1 MIFLTGA
8 TGFLGSHIAEVLVKN
23 GHKVR
28 CSVRRTSNRRWIDSV
43 DVETVELDLGTA
55 RQALQSSAAEEP
67 RSIEGSVTPAKA
79 LEGVEVVIH
88 CGGLTSARNEDEFMA
103 VNAAGTAELAKA
115 ASAAGVARF
124 VYISSLAARG
134 PDGARGPVTP
144 YGRSK
149 LLGERWLEENK
160 GDMATFVL
168 RPGGIYGAR
177 DSALLPLFQMARR
190 GWVVVPRSEVPL
202 QPAYVSDVVTATV
215 AAIEAPTVD
224 KPVEIAGAQKHRWE
238 DLAQVVGAAVG
249 DGVRVVRVPMA
260 FLRAAGL
267 VSELGA
273 KLVGRL
279 PAVDRKKVRDI
290 GHHSWTCDIEE
301 AGRLLEGW
309 KPRVELN
316 DGMSRT
322 FVWYRQAGWM

>member
-8 TGFLGSHIAEVLVKN
+8 TGFLGSHIAEGLVQN

-28 CSVRRTSNRRWIDSV
+28 CSVRRTSNKRWIESI
-43 DVETVELDLGTA
+43 DVETVELDLGA
-55 RQALQSSAAEEP
+55 SRQALHSNAAEE
-67 RSIEGSVTPAKA
+67 RQSNYGSVTPPEA
-79 LEGVEVVIH
+79 LEGAEVVIH
-88 CGGLTSARNEDEFMA
+88 CGGLTSARHEAEFME
-103 VNAAGTAELAKA
+103 VNAAGTAKLAKA

-134 PDGARGPVTP
+134 PDGVNRPVSP

-149 LLGERWLEENK
+149 LVGERLLKENK
-160 GDMATFVL
+160 GDMETFVL

-177 DSALLPLFQMARR
+177 DSALLPLFQMAAR
-190 GWVVVPRSEVPL
+190 GWMVVPRSEVPL
-202 QPAYVSDVVTATV
+202 QPVYVSDVVTATV
-215 AAIEAPTVD
+215 AAIDAPTAD
-224 KPVEIAGAQKHRWE
+224 KPVEIAGAPKYRWE
-238 DLAQVVGAAVG
+238 ELAQVVGAAVG

-279 PAVDRKKVRDI
+279 PAVDRRKVRDI

-301 AGRLLEGW
+301 AGRVLEGW

-322 FVWYRQAGWM
+322 LAWYRQAGWM